1 MKISLNFDM
10 NHKEIV
16 GEDKFAKARDEGFLL
31 SLTNDHN
38 GKNCPSGKQ
47 LIKCNMNTV
56 VTMTWSP
63 IGEWDTLENGV
74 MKLASNTCELSL
86 YKTNGMK
93 IHVAFS
99 KGDFRYQVGDW
110 LTMYAAKKMEV
121 SKIF

>member
-1 MKISLNFDM
+1 MQISLNFDM
-10 NHKEIV
+10 NHKEIE

>member
-1 MKISLNFDM
+1 M
-10 NHKEIV
+10 NTKEII
-16 GEDKFAKARDEGFLL
+16 GSDKFVTARDEGFLL
-31 SLTNDHN
+31 ALSNEHN

-47 LIKCNMNTV
+47 LLKCNLNTV
-56 VTMTWSP
+56 SAMEWSP
-63 IGEWDTLENGV
+63 IGEWDTLDSGV
-74 MKLASNTCELSL
+74 MKLASDACGLTF

-110 LTMYAAKKMEV
+110 LTMYPKKKIEV

>member
-1 MKISLNFDM
+1 M
-10 NHKEIV
+10 NYKEIV
-16 GEDKFAKARDEGFLL
+16 GKDQFAKARDEGFLL
-31 SLTNDHN
+31 SLSNDHN
-38 GKNCPSGKQ
+38 GKNCPTGKQ

-56 VTMTWSP
+56 VTMSWSP
-63 IGEWDTLENGV
+63 IGEWDTLDNGV
-74 MKLASNTCELSL
+74 MKLASDVCELMF

>member
-1 MKISLNFDM
+1 M
-10 NHKEIV
+10 NCKEIV
-16 GEDKFAKARDEGFLL
+16 GKAQFEKARDEGFLL
-31 SLTNDHN
+31 SLSNDHN
-38 GKNCPSGKQ
+38 GKNCPAGKQ
-47 LIKCNMNTV
+47 LIKCNLNTV
-56 VTMTWSP
+56 SAMSWGP
-63 IGEWDTLENGV
+63 IGEWDVLDNGV
-74 MKLASNTCELSL
+74 MKLASDVCELMF

>member
-1 MKISLNFDM
+1 MLIIVDM
-10 NHKEIV
+10 NCKEIV
-16 GEDKFAKARDEGFLL
+16 GKDQFAKARDEGFLL
-31 SLTNDHN
+31 SLSNDHN
-38 GKNCPSGKQ
+38 GKNGPTGKQ

-56 VTMTWSP
+56 VTTAWGL
-63 IGEWDTLENGV
+63 IGEWDVLDNGV
-74 MKLASNTCELSL
+74 MKLASDVCECTL

-110 LTMYAAKKMEV
+110 LTMYVAKKMEV